1 MISIIIPNY
10 NQQDY
15 LSDALDST
23 ISQIKVVPYEVIVI
37 DDGSTDNSLE
47 IAKKYEKENPFLIKV
62 VSQVNKGLASARNTG
77 IMNAKFDWI
86 LPLDADDALQENAI
100 QKSIEAI
107 KKTDADIIGLSFKTF
122 GTSNEQI
129 ILMPDPKLEDF
140 RSGNRLGYCSVIRK
154 SKLLEVG
161 GYSPK
166 MVEGY
171 EDLHLWIDLLSRGAK
186 IITIPEVLWLYR
198 TKEKSMWKDITP
210 EIHKK
215 LLAQIN
221 KDVPE
226 ARLDF

>member
-47 IAKKYEKENPFLIKV
+47 IAKKYEKENPFLIKA

-171 EDLHLWIDLLSRGAK
+171 EDLHLWINLLSRGAK

-210 EIHKK
+210 EIHEK
-215 LLAQIN
+215 LLTQIN

-226 ARLDF
+226 AQLNF